1 MRDLVRL
8 PKAELHVHLEG
19 SVRVSTLLELAD
31 RYGRPLPS
39 SLADGRYSFVDFPD
53 FLLQWLAVQDC
64 LRGLDDLERI
74 AVEFCQDEAEQGVR
88 YAEAHVSL
96 AEHAV
101 VVGEWEGCVEAVLS
115 GFDRGR
121 REWGVHYAVIVDAVR
136 GIDMDL
142 SERAVRI
149 AVYFA
154 GRGVVAVG
162 LGGSELFSPEPYAGF
177 FDEAR
182 RGGLHTVA
190 HAGET
195 GGPES
200 IRAALE
206 ALHAERLGHGI
217 RILEDER
224 LLAEVRERGVPLE
237 VCPTS
242 NVMTGQ
248 VASIEKHP
256 FPRLLQAGLKVTLN
270 SDDPAMFGSFLAAE
284 YERARTVFGLSD
296 HALAGLAIEGVRAS
310 FADTATKA
318 ALERDIHAWLD
329 QPAPES
335 G

>member
-19 SVRVSTLLELAD
+19 AVRVATLMELAD

-39 SLADGRYSFVDFPD
+39 SLRDGRYSFVDFPD
-53 FLLQWLAVQDC
+53 FLAQWLAVQDC
-64 LRGLDDLERI
+64 LRGLEDLERI
-74 AVEFCQDEAEQGVR
+74 AVEFCQDEARQGVR

-101 VVGEWEGCVEAVLS
+101 VIGEWEACLEAVLS

-121 REWGVHYAVIVDAVR
+121 RESGVECAVIVDVVR
-136 GIDMDL
+136 GIDMAL
-142 SERAVRI
+142 SERATRT
-149 AVYFA
+149 AVAFA
-154 GRGVVAVG
+154 GRGVVAMG
-162 LGGSELFSPEPYAGF
+162 LGGSELFAPEPYADF

-200 IRAALE
+200 IRAALD
-206 ALHAERLGHGI
+206 ALRAERLGHGI

-224 LLAEVRERGVPLE
+224 LAAEVRDRGVPLE

-248 VASIEKHP
+248 VGSLQEHPLPALLEK
-256 FPRLLQAGLKVTLN
+256 GLTVTLN
-270 SDDPAMFGSFLAAE
+270 SDDPAMFGSFLANE
-284 YERARTVFGLSD
+284 YEQARSAFGLSD
-296 HALAGLAIEGVRAS
+296 ESLASIALAGVGVS
-310 FADTATKA
+310 FADATTKA
-318 ALERDIHAWLD
+318 ALEREIQLWLD
-329 QPAPES
+329 QPPPE
-335 G
+335 GA